1 MGGTANHSYN
11 PAGALRG
18 MLSLGEG
25 SGETAMASSPCM
37 GPRLPS
43 CPAASGV
50 QATWEEHRCLQE
62 GSSRYKGRGFKNRR
76 ALVGRRKGQG
86 TAFPPLFQTIV
97 TTPCRAS
104 WGVGRGVPE
113 QDACRVSAAD
123 WGRQCDPVVCTR
135 TSGHTLETTLARNP
149 WMVDLSKYAPE
160 GRENACPLAK

>member
-11 PAGALRG
+11 SAGALRG

-43 CPAASGV
+43 CPSASGV

-104 WGVGRGVPE
+104 WGVGREEFQSRMHAGCLQQTGVDSVTRWCAPGL
-113 QDACRVSAAD
+113 RVTP
-123 WGRQCDPVVCTR
+123 WRQPWPGTPGWWTYLNMRLKGVKTR
-135 TSGHTLETTLARNP
+135 VL
-149 WMVDLSKYAPE
+149 
-160 GRENACPLAK
+160 